1 MKDINTQS
9 AHWPVFYVPM
19 SFLMAVVAM
28 LMMGCSSNHSWSG
41 SDSGALTK
49 SGETDSTDVVQPADP
64 KDPSAQPPSVGP
76 VQPPPN
82 MDPLEYA
89 CKSQAPQYQTVDL
102 DFAANSADCAFS
114 QNDNLDRIDGRIQ
127 ARAEQFRELKLP
139 AKTALCHI
147 RIEASEDNFV
157 AHGNFF
163 VSLNSRLIAA
173 SYDLSDR
180 QQSSSSSNLP
190 RWDWSMIKGEVL
202 RPSRH
207 GVHCGPSG
215 QCSWP
220 EVGESGAL
228 RMSFQPGLFNSSVAR
243 SPSSD
248 LTHRFGLH
256 VGGGVA
262 KSCQHSALKL
272 KITARFVSL

>member
-28 LMMGCSSNHSWSG
+28 LMMGCSSQHSWSA
-41 SDSGALTK
+41 SDSGAFTK
-49 SGETDSTDVVQPADP
+49 SGDTTDVVQPTDP
-64 KDPSAQPPSVGP
+64 KDPSSQPPNAGP

-89 CKSQAPQYQTVDL
+89 CKTKAPQYQTVDL
-102 DFAANSADCAFS
+102 DFAAQASDCAFG
-114 QNDNLDRIDGRIQ
+114 QNGNLESIDGRLQ
-127 ARAEQFRELKLP
+127 ARAEQIRELKLP

-147 RIEASEDNFV
+147 RIDASEDNFV

-163 VSLNSRLIAA
+163 VSLNSHLIAA
-173 SYDLSDR
+173 SYDISDR
-180 QQSSSSSNLP
+180 SQSTSSANLP
-190 RWDWSMIKGEVL
+190 RFAWDEVKGEVL
-202 RPSRH
+202 RPSRQ

-220 EVGESGAL
+220 EVGETGAL
-228 RMSFQPGLFNSSVAR
+228 RMSFQPGLFNSTVAR
-243 SPSSD
+243 SPSQDS
-248 LTHRFGLH
+248 THRFGLH